1 MQKPDKDATMEE
13 ANSALREQRKRV
25 SEFYSQKNKEMIELF
40 NLPSDTY
47 ISKYAPIVF
56 LDENTQFRKSP

>member
-1 MQKPDKDATMEE
+1 VQKPDKDATMEE